1 MSVRVAIAGIGN
13 CASALVQGV
22 YHYRNVKSNE
32 DIPGIMHARFGP
44 YHIGDIE
51 FVAAFEVNSAKVG
64 KDLSEAIFVEPGSCA
79 RFAEVPKM
87 GVKVLPGPILD
98 GVATHMNGSFRVT
111 KDHRP
116 VNVVEALQAAEADVL
131 VNLLPVGSAEA
142 TKAYAEAALEAD
154 CGFVNCIPE
163 FVASDPVWARK
174 FKDKGVPVA
183 GDDIKSQVGATIV
196 HRALVELFRERG
208 IWVDSTYQLNIGGNT
223 DFENMQFEDRLAT
236 KRVSKTEAVKSVVPY
251 EVPTRIGPSDYV
263 PHLGDHK
270 VAYIRVDGRGFGNLP
285 VEVDLKLKVNDSPNS
300 AGIIIDI
307 IRGVKMAMD
316 GGVGGPLE
324 GLSAYA
330 FKHPPRQ
337 VDDHVARAWTEEF
350 IQGKRSR

>member
-1 MSVRVAIAGIGN
+1 MSVKVAITGIGN
-13 CASALVQGV
+13 CASALIQGV
-22 YHYRNVKSNE
+22 YHYRNVKSSDE
-32 DIPGIMHARFGP
+32 IPGIMHARFGD
-44 YHIGDIE
+44 YYIGDIE
-51 FVAAFEVNSAKVG
+51 FVAAFEVNSAKIG
-64 KDLSEAIFVEPGSCA
+64 EDLSEAIFVEPGNCA
-79 RFAEVPKM
+79 RFAEVPRT

-98 GVATHMNGSFRVT
+98 GVAPHMNGSFRVAE
-111 KDHRP
+111 DHRP
-116 VNVVEALQAAEADVL
+116 VNVAEALRDAEADVL

-142 TKAYAEAALEAD
+142 TKAYAEAALAAD

-163 FVASDPVWARK
+163 FIASDPVWARM
-174 FKDKGVPVA
+174 FRDRGVPVA
-183 GDDIKSQVGATIV
+183 GDDIKSQLGATIV

-208 IWVDSTYQLNIGGNT
+208 LRVDSTYQLNIGGNT

-251 EVPTRIGPSDYV
+251 DMPTKIGPSDYV

-270 VAYIRVDGRGFGNLP
+270 VAYIRVEGHGFGNLP

-300 AGIIIDI
+300 AGIIIDV

-316 GGVGGPLE
+316 RGVGGPLE
-324 GLSAYA
+324 SLSAYA

-350 IQGKRSR
+350 IRGERSH